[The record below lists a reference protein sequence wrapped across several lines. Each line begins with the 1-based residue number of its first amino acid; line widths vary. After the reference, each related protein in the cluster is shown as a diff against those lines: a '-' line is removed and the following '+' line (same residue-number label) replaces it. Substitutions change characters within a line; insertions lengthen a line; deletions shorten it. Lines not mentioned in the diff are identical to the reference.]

1 MLAICVRKP
10 LFTLYI
16 VCLLYS
22 TKENVVGMEF
32 DAVLSEK
39 CFENVAFYELM
50 LICNVLPIS
59 GCRFLQ
65 YSES

>member
-1 MLAICVRKP
+1 M
-10 LFTLYI
+10 
-16 VCLLYS
+16 
-22 TKENVVGMEF
+22 GMEF

-59 GCRFLQ
+59 GCGFLQ
-65 YSES
+65 YSESLQFAMNV